1 MSVSPLVSNPLID
14 PSTLLASN
22 SHRKDLQTLADAL
35 QSGDM
40 TAAQKAFAQMLKDSP
55 RLAQAVN
62 GTQTASSNSRTADF
76 QALATALKSGDL
88 PGAQQAM
95 AKLLQDGPRASK
107 GHSTYQALAG
117 ASGLLATPA
126 ETGDTATAEGG
137 IDETSTVGTVIN
149 AVA

>member
-40 TAAQKAFAQMLKDSP
+40 TAAQKAFAQMLKNSP
-55 RLAQAVN
+55 RLAQEVN
-62 GTQTASSNSRTADF
+62 GAQTASTNPRTVDF

-88 PGAQQAM
+88 SSAQQAM
-95 AKLLQDGPRASK
+95 AKLMQDGPRASK
-107 GHSTYQALAG
+107 GHSTYQSLAA
-117 ASGLLATPA
+117 ASGLLSVPA
-126 ETGDTATAEGG
+126 ETGDTATAGEG
-137 IDETSTVGTVIN
+137 IDDTSTVGTVIN
-149 AVA
+149 AIA